1 MLWFILFLFNFHL
14 QHSSL
19 LLLFCLNR
27 LIIGLHIGAKTV
39 VLSFSCFSHTESHHQ
54 SLIVLPYFSFED
66 IRKDLVKVRLPW
78 CMTENSAKTI
88 KLVVVLDSVVKLQVT
103 L

>member
-54 SLIVLPYFSFED
+54 SLIVN
-66 IRKDLVKVRLPW
+66 ICPW
-78 CMTENSAKTI
+78 SGLWKRATERFASGAN
-88 KLVVVLDSVVKLQVT
+88 
-103 L
+103 